1 MAEATESRKA
11 LTPAKAKNS
20 QSAPAATA
28 HIIASD
34 SANANEH
41 PAGFSLANFK
51 SFKSELIIPTHNE
64 SRPRAGNTKFR
75 PRAAKIPAP
84 CRFCSAR
91 AQIRKKNSK
100 KIWKFAFELGKIA
113 KKYRLLIFA
122 LSGVRIS
129 ELKSRIFLK
138 ILRADNPQNP
148 ILQKRAQL

>member
-1 MAEATESRKA
+1 LPILQCKG
-11 LTPAKAKNS
+11 
-20 QSAPAATA
+20 
-28 HIIASD
+28 
-34 SANANEH
+34 AN
-41 PAGFSLANFK
+41 P
-51 SFKSELIIPTHNE
+51 
-64 SRPRAGNTKFR
+64 
-75 PRAAKIPAP
+75 
-84 CRFCSAR
+84 
-91 AQIRKKNSK
+91 KKNSK